1 MIKQD
6 VVRKTTKSALSI
18 NKASSTLM
26 KQQIKIPQRQ
36 DEILAQNKK
45 LESIVREQAKAYS
58 WVIKWD
64 SYRNTYKL
72 VWSDYLR

>member
-6 VVRKTTKSALSI
+6 VIRKTTKSALSI

-26 KQQIKIPQRQ
+26 KHQIKIPQRQ

-58 WVIKWD
+58 
-64 SYRNTYKL
+64 
-72 VWSDYLR
+72 